1 MATLACDIA
10 RRLDWSEERVALL
23 EDAALVHDVG
33 KIGVPDAVLLKPGR
47 LTDDEYDQIKRHA
60 ALGAQMVEDLLRTEQ
75 VDWIRAHHERPDGR
89 GYPAGLTAVQIPDG
103 AAILAVADAFDVMTA
118 TRIYCAARSRED
130 ALAECERLVG
140 AQFAPEPVAALA
152 AMCRAEPLTTSAR

>member
-1 MATLACDIA
+1 M
-10 RRLDWSEERVALL
+10 
-23 EDAALVHDVG
+23 HDVG

-60 ALGAQMVEDLLRTEQ
+60 ALGAQMVEDLLLAEQ
-75 VDWIRAHHERPDGR
+75 VGWIRAHHERPDGR
-89 GYPAGLTAVQIPDG
+89 GYPAGLTAAQIPDG

-118 TRIYCAARSRED
+118 TRIYSAARSRED